1 MEPYDPTLEALVEA
15 MLTAL
20 KPDADMTQGY
30 VAQLRQLDITLTQML
45 ADPEGHGLLG
55 ETPNPETEQ
64 VMRQALG
71 HLDAKAGDVE
81 LEYLQVLQRLR
92 AAVEKELFKWAS
104 SLVQP
109 AGFSG
114 EAQIPIG
121 GGEWEAH
128 IEGVP
133 EPARQRLTL

>member
-1 MEPYDPTLEALVEA
+1 VEPYDPTLEALVDA

-30 VAQLRQLDITLTQML
+30 VAKLRSLDITLTQML

-55 ETPNPETEQ
+55 EPTDPATEQ

-71 HLDAKAGDVE
+71 HLDAKAGDAE
-81 LEYLQVLQRLR
+81 LEYLQVLGRVR
-92 AAVEKELFKWAS
+92 SSIERELFRWSS

-114 EAQIPIG
+114 DTQIPVG

-128 IEGVP
+128 IEGLP
-133 EPARQRLTL
+133 EPSRQRLTI

>member
-1 MEPYDPTLEALVEA
+1 MEPYDPTLEALVDA
-15 MLTAL
+15 MIQAL
-20 KPDADMTQGY
+20 DHDADMTQGY
-30 VAQLRQLDITLTQML
+30 VAKLRSLDITLTQML
-45 ADPEGHGLLG
+45 ADPEAHGLVG

-64 VMRQALG
+64 IMRQALG

-81 LEYLQVLQRLR
+81 LEYLQVLGRVR
-92 AAVEKELFKWAS
+92 AAIEKELFKWAS

-114 EAQIPIG
+114 ESQIPVG

-128 IEGVP
+128 TEGVS
-133 EPARQRLTL
+133 EPARQRLTI